1 MTESGRRAVTNA
13 KVKLFSIYPPYDR
26 IVFNRS
32 PVDARMFFSF
42 LVVRPWTNAC
52 FFRFGL
58 FARGRSCVFLIL
70 GCSPVDERM
79 FFSFSAVRPWTNG
92 VFSTD
97 SIGAKSCSKVFLLR

>member
-1 MTESGRRAVTNA
+1 MTESGRRAVTSA
-13 KVKLFSIYPPYDR
+13 KVKLFSIYPPYGR

-32 PVDARMFFSF
+32 PVDARMLFSF

-58 FARGRSCVFLIL
+58 FVHGRSCVFLIFS
-70 GCSPVDERM
+70 CSPVDARM
-79 FFSFSAVRPWTNG
+79 FFSFLAVRPWTNG

-97 SIGAKSCSKVFLLR
+97 SIRAKSCSKVFLSR

>member
-58 FARGRSCVFLIL
+58 FVRGRSHVFLIL
-70 GCSPVDERM
+70 GCSPVDARM
-79 FFSFSAVRPWTNG
+79 FFFIFG
-92 VFSTD
+92 
-97 SIGAKSCSKVFLLR
+97 CSSVGERYFFN

>member
-1 MTESGRRAVTNA
+1 MTESGRRAVTSA
-13 KVKLFSIYPPYDR
+13 KVKLFSIYPPYGR

-32 PVDARMFFSF
+32 PVDACMLFSF

-58 FARGRSCVFLIL
+58 FVHGRSCVFLIL

-79 FFSFSAVRPWTNG
+79 FFSFSAVRPWANG

-97 SIGAKSCSKVFLLR
+97 SIGAKSCSKAFLSR